1 MHQCKLKMIL
11 HRVDPKVGTD
21 TKEQTPIEIASDRD
35 STEVLTLFAEFT
47 ELPTDIKIKQLKL
60 LVERDEDNIDA
71 FKKQI
76 KSLSV
81 DQVNWN

>member
-1 MHQCKLKMIL
+1 M
-11 HRVDPKVGTD
+11 
-21 TKEQTPIEIASDRD
+21 
-35 STEVLTLFAEFT
+35 LTLLAEFT